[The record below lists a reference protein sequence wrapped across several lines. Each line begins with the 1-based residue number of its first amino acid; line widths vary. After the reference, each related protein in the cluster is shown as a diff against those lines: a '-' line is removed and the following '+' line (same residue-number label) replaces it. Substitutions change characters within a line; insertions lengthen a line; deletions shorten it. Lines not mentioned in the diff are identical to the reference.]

1 MNILIDT
8 NIVLPLE
15 PGSIVDLEVNTN
27 NAILFHSL
35 SSQSN
40 NVICIHPAIEYDL
53 SRDKNQERADLRR
66 TLIGRYK
73 TLPSPP
79 SPSCLDSEVVG
90 TPEVGSNDFVD
101 NCYLAAVNED
111 AVDFLITEDKGV
123 HRKARRLG
131 LGSRVL
137 LLKEAIDLLRN
148 LFDKTPPPPP
158 SVEKIYVHELDP
170 EDEILD
176 SLRKDYHP
184 NFDDWLTKCRRE
196 HREAYIIRDEN
207 GSQLAG
213 LLIIK
218 REKQLPF
225 GEIGKTLKICTFKIS
240 DKFGGNRYGELLL
253 KSAFDYAYLNGYKY
267 MYFTIFQK
275 HDGLIA
281 FANSFGFL
289 ISEKCNERG
298 EHILYKKFDYTSDQ
312 LENLSPLDL
321 HILYGPRFFIFQNNS
336 TFVVPIIPQFHC
348 ILFPEMETQIPLF
361 RNSRPCGNSIKK
373 AYLCNATTNQLQ
385 AGDNLLIYRSHD
397 ISGITAIGVIEG
409 TLRSTDPNEIAR
421 YVGTR
426 TVYPYSEIVA
436 MCIKPT
442 LAVKFRYAKRVN
454 MPILLKELK
463 SNGVLKGA
471 PQSITKLPIEGLS
484 WIKEKIEM

>member
-15 PGSIVDLEVNTN
+15 PGSTVDLEVNTN
-27 NAILFHSL
+27 NAILFHRL

-53 SRDKNQERADLRR
+53 SRDKNKERADLRR

-79 SPSCLDSEVVG
+79 SPSCLDSEAVG

-101 NCYLAAVNED
+101 NCYLAAVKED
-111 AVDFLITEDKGV
+111 VVDFLITEDKGV

-131 LGSRVL
+131 LESRVL

-158 SVEKIYVHELDP
+158 SVEKIYVHELDQ

-184 NFDDWLTKCRRE
+184 NFDNWLTKCRRE
-196 HREAYIIRDEN
+196 HREAYIIRNEN

-253 KSAFDYAYLNGYKY
+253 KSAFDYAYLNSYKY
-267 MYFTIFQK
+267 MYFTAFQK

-298 EHILYKKFDYTSDQ
+298 EHILYKKFEYTADQ
-312 LENLSPLDL
+312 LEILSPLDL
-321 HILYGPRFFIFQNNS
+321 HILYGPRFFVFQNNS
-336 TFVVPIIPQFHC
+336 TFIVPIIPKFHSF
-348 ILFPEMETQIPLF
+348 LFPEMEMQIPLF

-373 AYLCNATTNQLQ
+373 AYLCNASTNKLQ
-385 AGDNLLIYRSHD
+385 PGDNLLIYRSHD
-397 ISGITAIGVIEG
+397 ISGVTAVGVIEG

-426 TVYPYSEIVA
+426 TVYPYNEIVE
-436 MCIKPT
+436 MCRKPT

-454 MPILLKELK
+454 NPILLKDLK
-463 SNGVLKGA
+463 INGVLKGA
-471 PQSITKLPIEGLS
+471 PQSISKLPTEGLS
-484 WIKEKIEM
+484 WIQEKIEM

>member
-15 PGSIVDLEVNTN
+15 PGSTLDLEVNTN
-27 NAILFHSL
+27 NAILFHNL

-40 NVICIHPAIEYDL
+40 NVICVHPAIEYDL
-53 SRDKNQERADLRR
+53 ARDKNKERADLRR

-79 SPSCLDSEVVG
+79 LPSCLDPGVVG
-90 TPEVGSNDFVD
+90 TPAAGSNDFVD
-101 NCYLAAVNED
+101 NCYLAAVKENV
-111 AVDFLITEDKGV
+111 VDFLITEDKGV

-131 LGSRVL
+131 LDSRVL

-158 SVEKIYVHELDP
+158 SVEKIYVHELDS
-170 EDEILD
+170 EDEILE

-184 NFDDWLTKCRRE
+184 NFDNWLIKCRRE
-196 HREAYIIRDEN
+196 HREAYVIRNEV

-213 LLIIK
+213 ILIIK
-218 REKQLPF
+218 REQKIPF
-225 GEIGKTLKICTFKIS
+225 GKVGKTLKICTFKIS
-240 DKFGGNRYGELLL
+240 EKYGGNRYGELLL
-253 KSAFDYAYLNGYKY
+253 KSAFEYAYLNKY
-267 MYFTIFQK
+267 EYIYFTAFQK

-289 ISEKCNERG
+289 VSEKCNERG
-298 EHILYKKFDYTSDQ
+298 ESILYKQFKYTSEQ
-312 LENLSPLDL
+312 LENLPPLDS
-321 HILYGPRFFIFQNNS
+321 HILYGPRFIVFKNNS
-336 TFVVPIIPQFHC
+336 TFVVPIIPEFHSV
-348 ILFPEMETQIPLF
+348 LFPELESQIPLF

-373 AYLCNATTNQLQ
+373 AYLCNATTNKLRP
-385 AGDNLLIYRSHD
+385 GDNLLIYRSHD

-409 TLRSTDPNEIAR
+409 TLRSSDPNEIAR

-426 TVYPYSEIVA
+426 TVYPYNEIVR
-436 MCIKPT
+436 MCKKST
-442 LAVKFRYAKRVN
+442 LAVKFRYANKFDK
-454 MPILLKELK
+454 PIKLKELK
-463 SNGVLKGA
+463 NNGVLKGA
-471 PQSITKLPIEGLS
+471 PQSISKLPDEGLS
-484 WIKEKIEM
+484 WIQERIKM